1 MPLSLYDVS
10 APVFRQYLAALSG
23 VLAKADAHCGS
34 GALTEADVIRFRL
47 FEDMQ
52 PFWFQVR
59 QSIVHSAGAVAT
71 LRGQSYPRTEGLETL
86 KECKRAVDAAVAY
99 LDAVKPADLSLDPGS
114 DVALITPRRATIT
127 ARNFLLAVSHGHFF
141 FHVTTAYDILRH
153 LGVPIGKRDFTG
165 EVLVRLGD
173 ELIDAWEGDV

>member
-10 APVFRQYLAALSG
+10 APVFRQYLAALSDI
-23 VLAKADAHCGS
+23 LTKAETHCGS
-34 GALTEADVIRFRL
+34 GALAETDVIGFRL
-47 FEDMQ
+47 FADMQ

-71 LRGQSYPRTEGLETL
+71 LRGQSYPRAERLETL
-86 KECKRAVDAAVAY
+86 AECKRLVDAAVAY
-99 LDAVKPADLSLDPGS
+99 LDAVKPGDLSLDPGA
-114 DVALITPRRATIT
+114 DVALITPRGATIS
-127 ARNFLLAVSHGHFF
+127 ARDFLLAVSHGHFF

-173 ELIDAWEGDV
+173 ELIDAWGGDA